1 MGIRT
6 FVVRVSETEP
16 RVIVEDVRSR
26 ERIVAADLAA
36 VADAIARLLE
46 RTRPD
51 HPSPGRAVP
60 PA

>member
-26 ERIVAADLAA
+26 ERVVAADLAA

-46 RTRPD
+46 RERPER
-51 HPSPGRAVP
+51 PSPGRAAP